1 MALTFCH
8 PSFQEQ
14 NRRLR
19 IELLALRQAARDAGL
34 NSVLLNSTLL
44 GVPDESL
51 GLDKAAKQLAEGM
64 ATPEPGGGGDSQGD
78 GAGRRMRRML
88 RQRTQKSEQLSP

>member
-1 MALTFCH
+1 MALTFCR

-19 IELLALRQAARDAGL
+19 IELLALRQAARDGGL

-51 GLDKAAKQLAEGM
+51 GLDKAAAQLAEGM
-64 ATPEPGGGGDSQGD
+64 ATPEPGGNGDSRGD
-78 GAGRRMRRML
+78 GAGRRML
-88 RQRTQKSEQLSP
+88 RQRTQNGKQISQ